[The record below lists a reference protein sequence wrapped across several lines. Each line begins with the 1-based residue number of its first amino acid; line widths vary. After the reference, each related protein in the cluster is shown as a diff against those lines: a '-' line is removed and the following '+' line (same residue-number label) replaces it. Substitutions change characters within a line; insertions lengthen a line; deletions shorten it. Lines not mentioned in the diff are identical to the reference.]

1 MSAIGGVAF
10 YGLPLGLHVLQWGCP
25 LALDGD
31 CWNIWGGYPL
41 SHNSLPD
48 GCLPASWCMVA
59 DNPARFPPD
68 NVPRSI

>member
-1 MSAIGGVAF
+1 MSAIGSGGFLWVAA
-10 YGLPLGLHVLQWGCP
+10 GLTCLAVGMPLV
-25 LALDGD
+25 LDGD
-31 CWNIWGGYPL
+31 CWNIWGGDPL

-68 NVPRSI
+68 NVPRSL